1 MMLYSSQWFTQSLA
15 EVCSSRPSEGVVR
28 GGCAN
33 LATFAAPPPNVLL
46 LLRAWAPR
54 VQSQSPRLV
63 GNQVYQEY
71 NEQQQ
76 RMVSNSPCYDTPT
89 S

>member
-33 LATFAAPPPNVLL
+33 LATFAAIK
-46 LLRAWAPR
+46 A
-54 VQSQSPRLV
+54 
-63 GNQVYQEY
+63 YQEY